1 MALNSR
7 SALDPRW
14 VSHHRNVSS
23 SFQVCNIEIY
33 NEKLGSRVY
42 NATNNTWDTK
52 SDNIWTGKARIQP
65 TKISSE
71 RNIPGN
77 PTFVRQVTMQID
89 FGKNQVEDSDGEMA
103 DIRPGNYVLVT
114 ESPYDPI
121 LKNFVYI
128 VRTVMGSSN
137 PWQRTITCEVDMES
151 DPNA

>member
-14 VSHHRNVSS
+14 VYQNRSVSS
-23 SFQVCNIEIY
+23 SFQICNIDIY
-33 NEKLGSRVY
+33 NERLGTRVY
-42 NATNNTWDTK
+42 NATTNTWDTN
-52 SDNIWTGKARIQP
+52 STIIWSGKARIQP

-77 PTFVRQVTMQID
+77 PTFVRQVAMQID
-89 FGKNQVEDSDGEMA
+89 FNKNLVTGSNGAMA
-103 DIRPGNYVLVT
+103 DIRPGNYVIVT
-114 ESPYDPI
+114 TSPYDAT
-121 LKNFVYI
+121 LTKFVYI

-151 DPNA
+151 DPSA

>member
-7 SALDPRW
+7 PALDPRW
-14 VSHHRNVSS
+14 ASHHRNVSS
-23 SFQVCNIEIY
+23 SFQICDIDIY
-33 NEKLGSRVY
+33 NENLGTRTY
-42 NATNNTWDTK
+42 DPETNAWDTA
-52 SDNIWTGKARIQP
+52 STVIWSGKARIQP

-89 FGKNQVEDSDGEMA
+89 FGKNQVVDSDGVMA
-103 DIRPGNYVLVT
+103 DIRPGNYVIVT
-114 ESPYDPI
+114 GSPLDPL

>member
-14 VSHHRNVSS
+14 VSHHRNVAS
-23 SFQVCNIEIY
+23 SFQVCDIEIY
-33 NEKLGSRVY
+33 NEQLASRAY
-42 NATNNTWDTK
+42 NATNNTWDTE
-52 SDNIWTGKARIQP
+52 SSNIWAGKARIQP

-103 DIRPGNYVLVT
+103 DIRPGNYVIVT

-128 VRTVMGSSN
+128 VRSVMGSSN

-151 DPNA
+151 DPSA

>member
-7 SALDPRW
+7 PALDPRW

-23 SFQVCNIEIY
+23 SFQVCDIEIY
-33 NEKLGSRVY
+33 NEQLASRDY
-42 NATNNTWDTK
+42 NATTNTWDTD
-52 SDNIWTGKARIQP
+52 STNIWTGKARIQP
-65 TKISSE
+65 TKISSD
-71 RNIPGN
+71 RNVPGN
-77 PTFVRQVTMQID
+77 PTFVRQVNMQID

-103 DIRPGNYVLVT
+103 DIRPGNYVIVT
-114 ESPYDPI
+114 KSPYDPL

>member
-14 VSHHRNVSS
+14 VYHHRNVSS
-23 SFQVCNIEIY
+23 SFQVCDIEIY
-33 NEKLGSRVY
+33 NEKLASRVY
-42 NATNNTWDTK
+42 NAANNTWDTK

-71 RNIPGN
+71 RNVPGN

-128 VRTVMGSSN
+128 VRSVMGSSN

>member
-23 SFQVCNIEIY
+23 SFQVCDIEIY

-71 RNIPGN
+71 RNVPGN

>member
-1 MALNSR
+1 
-7 SALDPRW
+7 
-14 VSHHRNVSS
+14 
-23 SFQVCNIEIY
+23 VCDIEIY

-71 RNIPGN
+71 RNVPGN

-128 VRTVMGSSN
+128 VRSVMGSSN

>member
-1 MALNSR
+1 
-7 SALDPRW
+7 
-14 VSHHRNVSS
+14 
-23 SFQVCNIEIY
+23 VCDIEIY

-71 RNIPGN
+71 RNVPGN

>member
-7 SALDPRW
+7 PALDPRW

-23 SFQVCNIEIY
+23 SFQVCDIEIY
-33 NEKLGSRVY
+33 NEQLISRVY
-42 NATNNTWDTK
+42 DATTNTWDTE
-52 SDNIWTGKARIQP
+52 SNNIWAGKARIQP
-65 TKISSE
+65 TKISSD
-71 RNIPGN
+71 RNVPGN
-77 PTFVRQVTMQID
+77 PTFVRQVNMQID
-89 FGKNQVEDSDGEMA
+89 FGKNQVEGSDGEMA
-103 DIRPGNYVLVT
+103 DIRPGNYVIVT
-114 ESPYDPI
+114 ESPYDPL

>member
-7 SALDPRW
+7 PALDPRW

-23 SFQVCNIEIY
+23 SFQVCEIEIY
-33 NEKLGSRVY
+33 NEQLASRDY
-42 NATNNTWDTK
+42 NATTNTWDTD
-52 SDNIWTGKARIQP
+52 STNIWTGKARIQP
-65 TKISSE
+65 TKISSD
-71 RNIPGN
+71 RNVPGN
-77 PTFVRQVTMQID
+77 PTFVRQVNMQID

-103 DIRPGNYVLVT
+103 DIRPGNYVIVT
-114 ESPYDPI
+114 ESPYDPL

>member
-7 SALDPRW
+7 PELDPRW

-23 SFQVCNIEIY
+23 SFQVCEIEIY
-33 NEKLGSRVY
+33 NEQLASRDY
-42 NATNNTWDTK
+42 NATTNTWDTD
-52 SDNIWTGKARIQP
+52 STNIWTGKARIQP
-65 TKISSE
+65 TKISSD
-71 RNIPGN
+71 RNVPGN
-77 PTFVRQVTMQID
+77 PTFVRQVNMQID

-103 DIRPGNYVLVT
+103 DIRPGNYVIVT
-114 ESPYDPI
+114 ESPYDP
-121 LKNFVYI
+121 LVKNFVYI

>member
-7 SALDPRW
+7 SVLDPRW

-23 SFQVCNIEIY
+23 SFQVCEIDIY
-33 NEKLGSRVY
+33 NEQLGDRVY
-42 NATNNTWDTK
+42 DPINNTWDTD
-52 SDNIWTGKARIQP
+52 SIIIWSGKARIQP

-77 PTFVRQVTMQID
+77 ASFVRQVTMQID
-89 FGKNQVEDSDGEMA
+89 FHKNQVEDSDGEMA

-114 ESPYDPI
+114 TSPYDET
-121 LKNFVYI
+121 LTKFVYI

-151 DPNA
+151 DPDA

>member
-7 SALDPRW
+7 SVLDPRW
-14 VSHHRNVSS
+14 VYHNRNVST
-23 SFQVCNIEIY
+23 SFQVCDIDIY
-33 NEKLGSRVY
+33 NEQLGGRVY
-42 NATNNTWDTK
+42 DPTTNSWDNGSTV
-52 SDNIWTGKARIQP
+52 IWAGKARIQP

-77 PTFVRQVTMQID
+77 PSFVRQVIMQID
-89 FGKNQVEDSDGEMA
+89 FNKNQVEGSDGEMA

-114 ESPYDPI
+114 NSPYDAT
-121 LKNFVYI
+121 LQNFVYI

>member
-7 SALDPRW
+7 PALDPRW

-23 SFQVCNIEIY
+23 SFQVCDIEIY
-33 NEKLGSRVY
+33 NEQLASRDY
-42 NATNNTWDTK
+42 NATTNTWDTD
-52 SDNIWTGKARIQP
+52 STNIWTGKARIQP
-65 TKISSE
+65 TKISSD
-71 RNIPGN
+71 RNVPGN
-77 PTFVRQVTMQID
+77 PTFVRQVNMQID

-103 DIRPGNYVLVT
+103 DIRPGNYVIVT
-114 ESPYDPI
+114 ESPYDPL

>member
-23 SFQVCNIEIY
+23 SFQVCDIEIY

-71 RNIPGN
+71 RNVPGN

-128 VRTVMGSSN
+128 VRSVMGSSN

>member
-1 MALNSR
+1 
-7 SALDPRW
+7 
-14 VSHHRNVSS
+14 
-23 SFQVCNIEIY
+23 VCDIEIY

-128 VRTVMGSSN
+128 VRSVMGSSN